1 VGERPHTQHKN
12 KHRTADRCSRHNDTT
27 VLWFF
32 QYDIGYAWK
41 DFLPQEL
48 LQNLNKFAQCELP
61 SAFSVLASM
70 KIKNTGCSGILV
82 QWHADVIPWPSHKLW
97 IRIPKIIMKCKN
109 PAANLIL
116 PGNLLIILLR
126 RA

>member
-41 DFLPQEL
+41 GFLPQEL

-70 KIKNTGCSGILV
+70 KKKYRMFWYLSAVACRCHTMAQPQTLDTNPKNYNEMLKSC
-82 QWHADVIPWPSHKLW
+82 
-97 IRIPKIIMKCKN
+97 CKSYFSW
-109 PAANLIL
+109 
-116 PGNLLIILLR
+116 
-126 RA
+126 